1 MKKLFAS
8 VGLVALGAASAQAQ
22 YAPGLTPLE
31 MSKAWSL
38 SAELR
43 GFYDDN
49 YLTLPK
55 GFRESS
61 FGTEVAPSIAVNHST
76 SDTLVS
82 ASYLYDAR
90 WYEKHSV
97 FDQSHQFNGRFEH
110 EFSDRFK
117 LSLNE
122 SFVVAQEPDVLDST
136 VVASPLRI
144 NGNNVRNTGSA
155 DFTVNLTKLL
165 DLHLGYANTV
175 YAYQQHAGDVF
186 GQPFASGVPGNPSI
200 ALGGAYPFEPS
211 RSAALDRMEQL
222 ATVDLR
228 WKAMEDTTGVFGY
241 QYEHVDYTSPEAIIL
256 AAPAGPGTPATPGY
270 VSNIRNEDD
279 HFVFV
284 GADHSF
290 TPNLNASV
298 RVGGEYVDY
307 YKVHT
312 TRLSPYADAS
322 LTWQYTALSSAQVG
336 VKHIHNSTDVT
347 GFTSPVLDEDATVVY
362 ASLTHKVTDQFTV
375 NAMGQ
380 AQYSTFNGGDFA
392 GEGGISGKSENFY
405 VAGVNL
411 AYHFNPWFMTEAGY
425 NYSKLNSE
433 LAGRSYTRNMVYIG
447 VRATY

>member
-1 MKKLFAS
+1 
-8 VGLVALGAASAQAQ
+8 LVALGAASAHAQ
-22 YAPGLTPLE
+22 YAPGLSPLE

-55 GFRESS
+55 GLRESS

-76 SDTLVS
+76 SDTLLS
-82 ASYLYDAR
+82 ASYLYDMR

-97 FDQSHQFNGRFEH
+97 TDQSHQFNARFEH

-117 LSLNE
+117 MSLNE
-122 SFVVAQEPDVLDST
+122 SFVVAQEPDVLDGGIIA
-136 VVASPLRI
+136 ASPLRI
-144 NGNNVRNTGSA
+144 EGNNVRNTGSA
-155 DFTVNLTKLL
+155 DFTLNLTKLL
-165 DLHLGYANTV
+165 DLHMGYANTV
-175 YAYQQHAGDVF
+175 YAYQQHIGDVD
-186 GQPFASGVPGNPSI
+186 GYPFAVQPLYPYGASI
-200 ALGGAYPFEPS
+200 ASPSKYAFQPS

-241 QYEHVDYTSPEAIIL
+241 QFEHVDYTSPEYIIL
-256 AAPAGPGTPATPGY
+256 PGTPGAPAAGY
-270 VSNIRNEDD
+270 KSNVRNEND
-279 HFVFV
+279 HFAFI

-290 TPNLNASV
+290 TPNLNASI
-298 RVGGEYVDY
+298 RVGAEYVDY
-307 YKVHT
+307 YQPQVKT
-312 TRLSPYADAS
+312 SRLSPYADAN
-322 LTWQYTALSSAQVG
+322 LTWQYTAMSSAQVG

-347 GFTSPVLDEDATVVY
+347 GFTAPVLDEDATVAY
-362 ASLTHKVTDQFTV
+362 ASLMHKITDQFTV

-380 AQYSTFNGGDFA
+380 AQYSTFNGGDYP

-405 VAGVNL
+405 VLGVNV

-425 NYSKLNSE
+425 NYDKLNSE
-433 LAGRSYTRNMVYIG
+433 LAGRSYTENMVYLG

>member
-8 VGLVALGAASAQAQ
+8 VGLVALGAASAHAQ

-55 GFRESS
+55 GLRESS
-61 FGTEVAPSIAVNHST
+61 FGAEIAPSIAVNHST
-76 SDTLVS
+76 SDTLLS

-97 FDQSHQFNGRFEH
+97 LDQSHQLNGRFEH

-117 LSLNE
+117 LALNE
-122 SFVVAQEPDVLDST
+122 SFVVAQEPDVLDSG
-136 VVASPLRI
+136 VIAASPLRI

-155 DFTVNLTKLL
+155 DFTLNLTKLL
-165 DLHLGYANTV
+165 DLHMGYANTV
-175 YAYQQHAGDVF
+175 YAYQQHARDVI
-186 GQPFASGVPGNPSI
+186 GYPFESGVAGNPSV
-200 ALGGAYPFEPS
+200 ASPTSVFFQPS

-222 ATVDLR
+222 ATLDLR

-241 QYEHVDYTSPEAIIL
+241 QFEHVDYTSPEYIIMP
-256 AAPAGPGTPATPGY
+256 APGIPGY

-284 GADHSF
+284 GVDHSF
-290 TPNLNASV
+290 TPNLNASL
-298 RVGGEYVDY
+298 RVGAEYVDY

-312 TRLSPYADAS
+312 TRLSPYADAN
-322 LTWQYTALSSAQVG
+322 LTWQYTAMSSAQVG

-362 ASLTHKVTDQFTV
+362 ASLTHKITDQFTV